1 MQIETKNIVKRFGA
15 FTALRGVTMAVEPG
29 ELVALLGPSGSG
41 KTTLLRIIAGLEFP
55 DEGAVLFDGVDASTR
70 SVRERRVGF
79 VFQHYALFRH
89 MTVFENVAFGLRV
102 KAHAQRPSPS
112 HIRERVLRLLD
123 LVQLRGFAERYP
135 TQLSGGQRQ
144 RVALARSLAIDPSV
158 LLLDEPF
165 GALDAKVR
173 RELRRWLR
181 GLHDDMRLT
190 SVFVTHDQDEALEL
204 ADRVVVMN
212 EGQIE
217 QAGAPQEV
225 YDHPASAFVCE
236 FLGNVNRFEC
246 ELVDGSAVVCDEEFM
261 TVATPEGMTG
271 PAFAYVRPHDIEIYT
286 TKAQL
291 GLPAIIR
298 HVAAA
303 GPVAVVELTVQGVK
317 EPVEALL
324 SRAQH
329 RDHGLKAGQAVFI
342 RARAARIYPED
353 RGARDIAG
361 DSNPM
366 ATTVPGAAS
375 ANGDA
380 APLPWA
386 RRHPG

>member
-1 MQIETKNIVKRFGA
+1 
-15 FTALRGVTMAVEPG
+15 
-29 ELVALLGPSGSG
+29 
-41 KTTLLRIIAGLEFP
+41 
-55 DEGAVLFDGVDASTR
+55 
-70 SVRERRVGF
+70 
-79 VFQHYALFRH
+79 
-89 MTVFENVAFGLRV
+89 
-102 KAHAQRPSPS
+102 
-112 HIRERVLRLLD
+112 
-123 LVQLRGFAERYP
+123 
-135 TQLSGGQRQ
+135 
-144 RVALARSLAIDPSV
+144 
-158 LLLDEPF
+158 
-165 GALDAKVR
+165 
-173 RELRRWLR
+173 
-181 GLHDDMRLT
+181 MRLT